1 MKQPP
6 KKNIFIVDD
15 DPDDRQIILEAFL
28 ENNSSIDYV
37 FIETGDLL
45 MDILQKANPG
55 NLPSLILLDLN
66 MPGLM
71 GLHVLKKIRENKS
84 FAHIP
89 VIILTTSTFSQD
101 EGSSYKLGA
110 NCFLRKPDTYNEL
123 QEIAASVLRL
133 WFPEK
138 KLAVVEKEDS
148 AH

>member
-1 MKQPP
+1 MKPQP

-28 ENNSSIDYV
+28 ENNSTIDYV

-45 MDILQKANPG
+45 MDILQRGRAE

-66 MPGLM
+66 MPGMM
-71 GLHVLKKIRENKS
+71 GLHVLKKIRENKD

-101 EGSSYKLGA
+101 ESSSYRLGA
-110 NCFLRKPDTYNEL
+110 NCFLRKPDTYKEL
-123 QEIAASVLRL
+123 LEIAASILRL
-133 WFPEK
+133 WLHEK
-138 KLAVVEKEDS
+138 KVAVVE
-148 AH
+148 